1 MTTRTVEPQADD
13 IESRPPRP
21 RRFNVDEYMKMVEM
35 GIFAEPRCHH
45 VELMDGE
52 ILVMSPDSHPGCFTE
67 ETLAALPDP
76 WYPSRFRFSV
86 EEYMKMAEAGIF
98 TENERV
104 ELLDGEIIEKT
115 PAGNPH
121 EANTSGSLR
130 FLAPLFVEGR
140 AVLRVQSHVLL
151 DDNSRPEPDLAL
163 LKWREDLYR
172 HRSPAPQDVL
182 LLIEVSDSS
191 LPYDRGTKL
200 SRYAEA
206 GIPEVWIENI
216 PARSIEVYSN
226 PVNGNYTTTRVY
238 RPGDTIRPIAFPD
251 VELPVSQFIGALSG

>member
-21 RRFNVDEYMKMVEM
+21 RRFNVDEYMEMVEM

-52 ILVMSPDSHPGCFTE
+52 ILVMNPDSHPGCFTE
-67 ETLAALPDP
+67 DTLAELPDP

-98 TENERV
+98 TEDERV
-104 ELLDGEIIEKT
+104 ELLDGVIIEMS
-115 PAGNPH
+115 PVGNSH

-238 RPGDTIRPIAFPD
+238 RPGDTIRPNAFPD
-251 VELPVSQFIGALSG
+251 VELPVSLIMGALSG